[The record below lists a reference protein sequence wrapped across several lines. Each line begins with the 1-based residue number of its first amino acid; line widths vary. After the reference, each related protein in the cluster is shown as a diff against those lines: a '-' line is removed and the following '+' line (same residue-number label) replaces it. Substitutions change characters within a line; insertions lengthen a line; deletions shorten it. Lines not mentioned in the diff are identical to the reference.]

1 MRVKNFWL
9 PFLWAVIILVL
20 SGLSG
25 NSISKIPFIDLPYF
39 DKVLHLSFYFIL
51 SILLCRGYI
60 LQLQNKDRKW
70 PYIFTFLTAFLYG
83 LLIELFQATIF
94 SGRTADWRD
103 ALANTAGIIIGL
115 LLYKPI
121 HRFIT
126 RYIKSF

>member
-1 MRVKNFWL
+1 MWVKNFWM
-9 PFLWAVIILVL
+9 PVLWAIIILVL

-39 DKVLHLSFYFIL
+39 DKVLHMSFYFVL
-51 SILLCRGYI
+51 SILLCRGYFI
-60 LQLQNKDRKW
+60 QLQNKSIRW
-70 PYIFTFLTAFLYG
+70 PYIFTFITAFLYG
-83 LLIELFQATIF
+83 LLIELLQATIF
-94 SGRTADWRD
+94 TGRTADLRD
-103 ALANTAGIIIGL
+103 AAANATGILLGL

>member
-1 MRVKNFWL
+1 MWVKNFWL

-25 NSISKIPFIDLPYF
+25 NSISKIPFINLPYF
-39 DKVLHLSFYFIL
+39 DKVLHLSFYLIF
-51 SILLCRGYI
+51 SILLCRGYS
-60 LQLQNKDRKW
+60 LQLQDKTGKW

-103 ALANTAGIIIGL
+103 AAANATGIALGL
-115 LLYKPI
+115 LLYKPVKSLI
-121 HRFIT
+121 S